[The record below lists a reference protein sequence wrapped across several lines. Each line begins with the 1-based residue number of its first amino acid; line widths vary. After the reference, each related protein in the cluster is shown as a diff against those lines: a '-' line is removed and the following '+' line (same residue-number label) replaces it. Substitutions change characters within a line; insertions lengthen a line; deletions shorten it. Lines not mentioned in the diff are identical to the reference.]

1 MLKSSNESSEPVLK
15 IEVLRVDDEVS
26 VARISLRGLNRR
38 TVNHRS
44 TTLYHVL
51 GGEGI
56 MNVDGVVHELKEG
69 AIVEVPPHTPYFD
82 EGNVDMEAVS
92 IPPFNLEDVE
102 EA

>member
-1 MLKSSNESSEPVLK
+1 MPESSNESSEPVLK
-15 IEVLRVDDEVS
+15 VETLRVDDEVS

-51 GGEGI
+51 DGAGI
-56 MNVDGVVHELKEG
+56 MNVNGVVHVLKQG
-69 AIVEVPPHTPYFD
+69 VIVEVPPHTPYFD
-82 EGNVDMEAVS
+82 AGNVDMEAVS
-92 IPPFNLEDVE
+92 IPPFNLEDGE